1 MTMAEGELNSILF
14 ILSNG
19 MRAHDL
25 QNLKH
30 LCHGKIPLGDL
41 EKAQSARD
49 VFRIMRQKL
58 LIRPGKLDLLESML
72 KQIGRA
78 DLAKK
83 LQSGGGADTT
93 MESEGALRRNSLE
106 GNNREFL
113 MTLSDELTKENVE
126 SLKFIAD
133 LPCR

>member
-1 MTMAEGELNSILF
+1 
-14 ILSNG
+14 
-19 MRAHDL
+19 
-25 QNLKH
+25 
-30 LCHGKIPLGDL
+30 
-41 EKAQSARD
+41 
-49 VFRIMRQKL
+49 
-58 LIRPGKLDLLESML
+58 ML

-83 LQSGGGADTT
+83 LQPDRGADTT
-93 MESEGALRRNSLE
+93 METEAGLRRNSLE
-106 GNNREFL
+106 ANYRGFL